1 MKHYTSFII
10 AASVILAF
18 AGCSKHSPSA
28 TTPWAQYTDLGVVQV
43 SDGGTNRVD
52 MGGGRVCVVRS
63 FIVKD
68 GAKMRTSEGKEE
80 INRGQKIALM
90 MTVEQTDSNG
100 VTRQLAED
108 NSLAS
113 PDQTV
118 GFSDG
123 DIKVKITPHIKP

>member
-1 MKHYTSFII
+1 
-10 AASVILAF
+10 
-18 AGCSKHSPSA
+18 
-28 TTPWAQYTDLGVVQV
+28 
-43 SDGGTNRVD
+43 
-52 MGGGRVCVVRS
+52 
-63 FIVKD
+63 
-68 GAKMRTSEGKEE
+68 MRTSEGKEE